1 MVMPGRKP
9 PNRERKPVDRERTS
23 IEEKFPILYGYR
35 KVFAYVFS
43 HLVLIL
49 LIYTGYLDIRTE
61 SIALGLL
68 DCLKYMFMAL
78 AAGSGLEHMGRG
90 LRSLVNRDRNS

>member
-1 MVMPGRKP
+1 MTRP
-9 PNRERKPVDRERTS
+9 PTKNPQKTPENPSER
-23 IEEKFPILYGYR
+23 FPLLYGYR
-35 KVFAYVFS
+35 KVFAYIFT

-49 LIYTGYLDIRTE
+49 LIYTGVLDVRTE

-90 LRSLVNRDRNS
+90 LRSLTSRPRGG

>member
-1 MVMPGRKP
+1 MTKP
-9 PNRERKPVDRERTS
+9 NHQTPKTPPKTPEDDTGSVQLL
-23 IEEKFPILYGYR
+23 FGYR
-35 KVFAYVFS
+35 KVFAYIFT

-49 LIYTGYLDIRTE
+49 LIYTGVLDVRTE

-78 AAGSGLEHMGRG
+78 AAGSGLEHIGRG
-90 LRSLVNRDRNS
+90 IRSIVDKPRGG

>member
-1 MVMPGRKP
+1 MP
-9 PNRERKPVDRERTS
+9 PNRNKPPLTSRPAPDRPAAEL
-23 IEEKFPILYGYR
+23 FPLLYGYR
-35 KVFAYVFS
+35 KVFAYIFT

-49 LIYTGYLDIRTE
+49 LIYTGVLDVRTE

-90 LRSLVNRDRNS
+90 LRSLVGRERS